1 MNDPV
6 FASGSLGEGVAII
19 PSGSKV
25 VAPSDGKIK
34 AIFPT
39 GHAVALH
46 TNEGMDVLIHVGLD
60 TYKLQGRHFSVH
72 AEVGDEVKRGDVL
85 IEFNR
90 DAIRSEGYDITAP
103 ILICNAVEFSNIK
116 GSVGDTV
123 SELEELITAR
133 ER

>member
-1 MNDPV
+1 M
-6 FASGSLGEGVAII
+6 
-19 PSGSKV
+19 
-25 VAPSDGKIK
+25 
-34 AIFPT
+34 
-39 GHAVALH
+39 
-46 TNEGMDVLIHVGLD
+46 LIHVGLD